1 MQYIR
6 KICILKQ
13 VSAGFAADGKTL
25 SALLTAESYGGR
37 LTATL
42 AAIGLAPLS
51 AGRYRAVLCDAHGT
65 AELFDLPSPAGFT
78 AKRQSALEPAD
89 GLGCALL
96 YVNGAAKAVAFG
108 KSGEHAFDLAGLCAL
123 ADESQPPATAAA
135 GGTRTDGRGKN
146 GDGQPCRKAVGA
158 HGQAESAQQT
168 QAESAPPYDDEAVA
182 DVNYFAFADAE
193 KESAAAAYGA
203 EQGAAYGAEQ
213 GAETPSEGVSDAQT
227 GGAADKA
234 QADGRDAGEDED
246 AQSLFRRAGSEER
259 GADEGACYY
268 DQVRADLDALFER
281 YPAEEEL
288 AKSIPLSR
296 WAKIAFGEG
305 KHYAVGVIRD
315 ETRVK
320 YICYG
325 VPAERRGEPPDALKK
340 WCSFL
345 PLSVFDMNGKG
356 YWMMFQDAETGACV
370 KLEQA

>member
-25 SALLTAESYGGR
+25 S
-37 LTATL
+37 
-42 AAIGLAPLS
+42 APLS

-146 GDGQPCRKAVGA
+146 GDGQPCRKAAGA

-193 KESAAAAYGA
+193 KESAAAAG
-203 EQGAAYGAEQ
+203 GAEQ

-315 ETRVK
+315 ETRVR